1 MKSIDKKIKRLVE
14 DNQVKTITLD
24 VFDTILMRKVW
35 PEDQQFITVADKWLP
50 YFREIISPEITRD
63 KLYSW
68 RQYARDELFRAQYE
82 LSTERQESNGE
93 FDVSLELWFG
103 HLIPGP
109 QFPDRKVVGCMAFP
123 PSSLARYTTAPVN

>member
-50 YFREIISPEITRD
+50 YFREIISP
-63 KLYSW
+63 
-68 RQYARDELFRAQYE
+68 
-82 LSTERQESNGE
+82 
-93 FDVSLELWFG
+93 
-103 HLIPGP
+103 
-109 QFPDRKVVGCMAFP
+109 
-123 PSSLARYTTAPVN
+123 